1 MVASISRLI
10 IRENELEAFVSHC
23 EKVVL
28 PRYQNATGILFV
40 WLWHRPCIAYADVQ
54 IVSIWRSREAIDQFF
69 AANPFTEIKH
79 FQEGVILPEDASACY
94 QVLSW
99 GIASGMPPA

>member
-28 PRYQNATGILFV
+28 PRYKSATGILFM
-40 WLWHRPCIAYADVQ
+40 WLWHRRCIAYADVQ
-54 IVSIWRSREAIDQFF
+54 IVSIWTSQAAIDDFL
-69 AANPFTEIKH
+69 AANPYSEIRH
-79 FQEGVILPEDASACY
+79 FQEGVILPEDASVCY
-94 QVLSW
+94 EVLSW
-99 GIASGMPPA
+99 AVVPGTPAA